1 MKHEILERLKNEV
14 LILDGSMGALL
25 QGRGLPN
32 GYAPDLWNLER
43 PNDILAVHKEYV
55 QAGSDIVLANTFGA
69 SKIRL
74 EEYNA
79 YGKLKDINYAAVDL
93 ARKAFGEKKGYVAG
107 DIGPCGTTVAPFGE
121 LAFNEAIDI
130 FYEQMKALVEAGA
143 DLIAIETMFDLQEM
157 RAALIAAN
165 EVRKIRDLPIM
176 AHMTFTQDG
185 LTDTGS
191 DPDSV
196 VAVLDAFNVD
206 ILGLNCSTGPEHMEP
221 VVEKMAKAT
230 GTFISIEPN
239 AGLPIMKNGVTV
251 FPASPQEMAPYA
263 ERFVDLGVNV
273 VGGCCGTTPEYIRL
287 ITERLKKKKPLE
299 RTTPSGTKIC
309 SRMNTIYLGD
319 GHPFVKIGEK
329 INPTGRKKFSEAIK
343 EGRMDL
349 VLAEARKQFEAGAT
363 ALDVNVGVPLVD
375 EPAMM
380 AKAVVA
386 IQNVVNLPLVI
397 DSSYDEALEL
407 GMLNY
412 PGKALVNSVN
422 AEDEKI
428 ESVLPLIKKYGAA
441 VIALVAET
449 EIPEMAT
456 ARLKN
461 AEKILKAALDMG
473 IRKENV
479 VFDVLALTVSAMQT
493 GSSQSLETI
502 RLIKQELGCA
512 TTLGLSN
519 VSFGLPNRK
528 WVHNTFL
535 AQAIANG
542 LDSAI
547 CNPTDEVLQNVVRSA
562 SLFTGRDPECKT
574 FVQFEEQKEADR
586 VSEESGETTKKKV
599 AETTAEKIY
608 EAVLEGYR
616 DNIAAL
622 TQQGLDEGMSPFD
635 IFIEV
640 MTPAIRELGD
650 LFGARKKFIPH
661 LVASADTMKRGVEV
675 LQPLL
680 EASGGVE
687 SKGTIIM
694 ATVKG
699 DIHDIGKNICCI
711 MLRNF
716 GYNVFDLGRNV
727 PCEEILAAAER
738 EKADCIGLS
747 ALMTTTMMQ
756 MKTVIDEVKAK
767 NLPYKVVIGGAVTTK
782 QFADEIKADGYGKD
796 VGKVVPVVES
806 VMSKAESK

>member
-1 MKHEILERLKNEV
+1 MKHEILERLKSEI

-43 PNDILAVHKEYV
+43 PKDILAVHQEYI

-74 EEYNA
+74 DEYNA
-79 YGKLKDINYAAVDL
+79 YGKLKDINFAAVDL
-93 ARKAFGEKKGYVAG
+93 AKKAFGEKKGYVAG

-165 EVRKIRDLPIM
+165 QVREIRDLPIM

-196 VAVLDAFNVD
+196 VTVLDGFNVD

-221 VVEKMAKAT
+221 VIEKIAAAT

-239 AGLPIMKNGVTV
+239 AGLPIMKNGVTI
-251 FPASPQEMAPYA
+251 FPATPQEMAPYA
-263 ERFVDLGVNV
+263 EKFVDIGANV

-309 SRMNTIYLGD
+309 SRMNTVYLGE

-428 ESVLPLIKKYGAA
+428 EAVLPLIKKYGAA

-449 EIPEMAT
+449 EIPETAV

-461 AEKILKAALDMG
+461 AEKILKAAMDLG
-473 IRKENV
+473 IPKENV
-479 VFDVLALTVSAMQT
+479 VFDVLALTVSAMQK
-493 GSSQSLETI
+493 GSSQSLDTI

-535 AQAIANG
+535 AQAIASG

-547 CNPTDEVLQNVVRSA
+547 CNPMDEVLQNVVRGA
-562 SLFTGRDPECKT
+562 ALFTGRDNECKT
-574 FVQFEEQKEADR
+574 FVAFEEKKEADR
-586 VSEESGETTKKKV
+586 LAEESGEVTKKKV

-622 TQQGLDEGMSPFD
+622 TQEGLDEGMSPFD

-680 EASGGVE
+680 EAAGGVE

-716 GYNVFDLGRNV
+716 GYKVFDLGRNV
-727 PCEEILAAAER
+727 PADDILEAAKR
-738 EKADCIGLS
+738 ENADCIGLS

-756 MKTVIDEVKAK
+756 MKVVIDEVKAK
-767 NLPYKVVIGGAVTTK
+767 ALPYKVVIGGAVTTK
-782 QFADEIKADGYGKD
+782 QFADEIQADGYGKD

-806 VMSKAESK
+806 VMEKASSK

>member
-1 MKHEILERLKNEV
+1 
-14 LILDGSMGALL
+14 MGALL

-32 GYAPDLWNLER
+32 GYAPDLWNLEK

-55 QAGSDIVLANTFGA
+55 AAGSDILLTNTFGA

-74 EEYNA
+74 DEYQA
-79 YGKLKDINYAAVDL
+79 YGKLKEINAAGVQL
-93 ARKAFGEKKGYVAG
+93 ARKAFGGKKGYVAG

-121 LAFNEAIDI
+121 LPFQKAIEI
-130 FYEQMKALVEAGA
+130 FYEQMKALVEAGV

-157 RAALIAAN
+157 RACLIAAN
-165 EVRKIRDLPIM
+165 EVRKIRDLPVM

-196 VAVLDAFNVD
+196 VAVLDGFGVE
-206 ILGLNCSTGPEHMEP
+206 ILGLNCSTGPEHMIP
-221 VVEKMAKAT
+221 VVEKIAKAT

-239 AGLPIMKNGVTV
+239 AGLPVMKNGVTI
-251 FPASPQEMAPYA
+251 FPATPQQMAPYA
-263 ERFVDLGVNV
+263 EKFVELGANI

-287 ITERLKKKKPLE
+287 IHERLKKKKPLK
-299 RTTPSGTKIC
+299 RSTPSGTKIC
-309 SRMNTIYLGD
+309 SRMGTLYLGA
-319 GHPFVKIGEK
+319 GHPFVIVGEK
-329 INPTGRKKFSEAIK
+329 INPTGRKAFSEAIK

-349 VLAEARKQFEAGAT
+349 VVAEARKQFEAGAN
-363 ALDVNVGVPLVD
+363 ALDINVGVPLVD

-386 IQNVVNLPLVI
+386 VQNVVNLPLVI
-397 DSSYDEALEL
+397 DSSYDHALEL

-449 EIPEMAT
+449 EIPEKASV
-456 ARLKN
+456 RLKN
-461 AEKILKAALDMG
+461 AEKILKRALDYG
-473 IRKENV
+473 IRKENL
-479 VFDVLALTVSAMQT
+479 VFDVLALTVSAMQNAA
-493 GSSQSLETI
+493 SQSLETI
-502 RLIKQELGCA
+502 RLIKQELGCP
-512 TTLGLSN
+512 TICGLSN

-535 AQAIANG
+535 AQAIAHG
-542 LDSAI
+542 LDAAI
-547 CNPTDEVLQNVVRSA
+547 CNPMDEDLHNIIRGG
-562 SLFTGRDPECKT
+562 SLFAGRDPECKT
-574 FVQFEEQKEADR
+574 YILIQEAKEAAKQA
-586 VSEESGETTKKKV
+586 EASGHATQKKV
-599 AETTAEKIY
+599 AQTTAEKIY

-650 LFGARKKFIPH
+650 LFAARKKFIPH
-661 LVASADTMKRGVEV
+661 LVASADTMKRGVDV
-675 LQPLL
+675 LRPLI
-680 EASGGVE
+680 EKQGSVE
-687 SKGTIIM
+687 TKGTVVM

-716 GYNVFDLGRNV
+716 GYKVIDLGRNV
-727 PCEEILAAAER
+727 PSELILETALK

-756 MKTVIDEVKAK
+756 MKIVIDEVKSK

-782 QFADEIKADGYGKD
+782 QFADEIRADGYGKD
-796 VGKVVPVVES
+796 VGQVVPVVES
-806 VMSKAESK
+806 VLEKEPSK